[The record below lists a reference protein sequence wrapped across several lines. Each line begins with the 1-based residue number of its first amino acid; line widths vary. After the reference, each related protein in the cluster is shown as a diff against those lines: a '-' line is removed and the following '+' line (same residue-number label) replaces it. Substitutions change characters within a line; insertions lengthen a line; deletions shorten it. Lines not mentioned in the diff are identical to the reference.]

1 MGWTSYPRARRASVH
16 FSWTRQRRG
25 AGNTRSLDFARDD
38 RVGES
43 KSAESCGPAGTL
55 VAPSKS
61 KLLPCRKVRDKAGAT
76 VTFPRLAKE
85 ARHGAPRPKPGLDA
99 ASETTRSLD
108 CARDDRVGESKSPL
122 CRKERDKG
130 GAP

>member
-43 KSAESCGPAGTL
+43 QSVESFGPTGTL

-61 KLLPCRKVRDKAGAT
+61 KLPPCRKERDKAGAT

-85 ARHGAPRPKPGLDA
+85 ARHG
-99 ASETTRSLD
+99 
-108 CARDDRVGESKSPL
+108 RVAHSSPL
-122 CRKERDKG
+122 L
-130 GAP
+130 A